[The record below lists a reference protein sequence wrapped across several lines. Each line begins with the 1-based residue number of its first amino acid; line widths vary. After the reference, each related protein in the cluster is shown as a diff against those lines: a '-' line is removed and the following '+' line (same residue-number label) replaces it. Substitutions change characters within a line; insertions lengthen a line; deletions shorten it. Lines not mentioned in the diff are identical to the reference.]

1 MSLGR
6 SISWSVGCQ
15 LLSFVVGFGSS
26 LVTARLLSPF
36 EMGLNAIAVAAMGI
50 VQIVATFGISA
61 YVIRDQDLQD
71 HTVDLA
77 FTVNAV
83 LSTLLAAIL
92 LVLSP
97 FSAALLGDARAGEVL
112 RLLALTPLLNILG
125 FRAATMLQREMRFK
139 AYGVIMTAQVVVN
152 SCVTIALAWNGWSYL
167 SSSVAGI
174 AATACAVTL
183 MNMAAPHHFA
193 LRLRFTGW
201 RKIARFGLEVMSVGG
216 VAVLAAR
223 LCEIILGRL
232 FGIAALGV
240 YSRASIIYNLMYD
253 NLYGAA
259 TRVIF
264 SSLSQ
269 HYRETGLLRE
279 PFLRA
284 FETILAIMWPIQLGL
299 AIVAPPAILFLYGPQ
314 WTAAAAPL
322 SLLMVAQ
329 MIVLSFGMNWE
340 LFVIRGETH
349 VQSRLEIRRA
359 IIGVAAFSAGA
370 SFGLAGAAAGRV
382 VEALFGNYLYRG
394 HVDRLA
400 ELRPGEVRH
409 LLARSATLAVVA
421 ASPSA
426 ILMLWFSWSLHTPFL
441 AVLGAVVV
449 GILLWIGALGLLR
462 HPLFAAAHGLMVGNK
477 SAFGGAGDARDV
489 QP

>member
-15 LLSFVVGFGSS
+15 LVSFIVGFGSS
-26 LVTARLLSPF
+26 LITARLLSPF

-77 FTVNAV
+77 FTINAA
-83 LSTLLAAIL
+83 LSALLAAIL
-92 LVLSP
+92 LMLSP
-97 FSAALLGDARAGEVL
+97 FSATLLGDGRAGEVL
-112 RLLALTPLLNILG
+112 RLLAITPLLNILS

-139 AYGVIMTAQVVVN
+139 AYGIIMTAQVVVN
-152 SCVTIALAWNGWSYL
+152 SCATIALAWTGWSYL
-167 SSSVAGI
+167 SSSVAGV
-174 AATACAVTL
+174 AATACAVIL
-183 MNMAAPHHFA
+183 LNMAAPHHFA
-193 LRLRFTGW
+193 LRLRVSGW

-269 HYRETGLLRE
+269 HYRETGRLRE

-284 FETILAIMWPIQLGL
+284 YETILAIMWPIQLGL
-299 AIVAPPAILFLYGPQ
+299 AVVAPPTILFLYGPQ

-322 SLLMVAQ
+322 SLLMIAQ

-349 VQSRLEIRRA
+349 VQSRLEIWRA
-359 IIGVAAFSAGA
+359 IMGVAAFSAGA
-370 SFGLAGAAAGRV
+370 SFGLAGAAAGRI
-382 VEALFGNYLYRG
+382 VEGLFGNYLYRG

-400 ELRPGEVRH
+400 GLRTGEVRH
-409 LLARSATLAVVA
+409 LLARSAALAVA
-421 ASPSA
+421 AAGPA
-426 ILMLWFSWSLHTPFL
+426 ALLMLWFNWSAHTPFL
-441 AVLGAVVV
+441 AVLAAIAV
-449 GILLWIGALGLLR
+449 GILMWIGALGLLR
-462 HPLFAAAHGLMVGNK
+462 HPLFDAAHRLL
-477 SAFGGAGDARDV
+477 AGRRHILL
-489 QP
+489 P